1 MKNIIEAAWEDRNL
15 LSDPST
21 IKAIEAVIESLDKGL
36 IRVAEPKDDGT
47 WQINEWIKKAVV
59 LYFPIRK
66 MEVYDVNPFEFYD
79 KMDLKKDFKSQGVR
93 VVPGAIARYGAF
105 LAPTVILMPSFVK
118 VMLVSSKMSLR
129 LHIRIL
135 MG

>member
-36 IRVAEPKDDGT
+36 FRVAQPNEDGT
-47 WQINEWIKKAVV
+47 WQVNEWIKKAVV

-93 VVPGAIARYGAF
+93 VVP
-105 LAPTVILMPSFVK
+105 
-118 VMLVSSKMSLR
+118 
-129 LHIRIL
+129 
-135 MG
+135 